1 MKILFLYAILVALFY
16 DNVSGCVNNFEGKVL
31 RAAGDWVNDDTF
43 RILSIIQI
51 VLVLYKI

>member
-16 DNVSGCVNNFEGKVL
+16 DNVNGCVNNFEGKVL
-31 RAAGDWVNDDTF
+31 RAAGDWVNDDVF

-51 VLVLYKI
+51 VLVLI